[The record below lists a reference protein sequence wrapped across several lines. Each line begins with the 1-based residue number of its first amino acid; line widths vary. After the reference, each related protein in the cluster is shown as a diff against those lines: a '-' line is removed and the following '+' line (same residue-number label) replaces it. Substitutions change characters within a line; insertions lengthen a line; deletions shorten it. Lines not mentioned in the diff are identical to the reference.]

1 MTRDELLATVTHERH
16 NTRWWLTP
24 DPHAD
29 EHRETLAAAIADWT
43 DPITELANYRPTTEQ
58 RNANLI
64 EDIEWLVDA
73 GESTSRIANRLG
85 RSIGAL
91 RIACDRAGRRD
102 LARRFDHQDAA

>member
-29 EHRETLAAAIADWT
+29 EHRETLAAAISDWT
-43 DPITELANYRPTTEQ
+43 DPIAELANYRPSTEQ
-58 RNANLI
+58 RQANLI
-64 EDIEWLVDA
+64 EDIEWLITS
-73 GESTSRIANRLG
+73 GESTHRIAHRLG
-85 RSIGAL
+85 RSIGAI

-102 LARRFDHQDAA
+102 LARHFERSKAA